1 MTRRTAQCGC
11 GRVQVTVEN
20 EPMLVCACHC
30 DFCQKR
36 TGSVFSVQAYFTE
49 DQCVEINGET
59 KVYNGLEV
67 DGVAS
72 AAGPNQ
78 TPLPPFLHDLR
89 LDRLRSVEGSLLEG
103 RLIGIAV
110 GNFVDP
116 DFPTP
121 TQEYQ
126 TRLRHHWVS
135 PVSSADQFVTFP
147 DDAYGSADRGHDG
160 GDGE

>member
-1 MTRRTAQCGC
+1 
-11 GRVQVTVEN
+11 
-20 EPMLVCACHC
+20 MLVCACHC

-36 TGSVFSVQAYFTE
+36 TGSVFAVQAYFAE

-72 AAGPNQ
+72 TAGPNQ
-78 TPLPPFLHDLR
+78 TPYHHFCTTCG
-89 LDRLRSVEGSLLEG
+89 STVYWTVEGSLLEG

-116 DFPTP
+116 DFPIP
-121 TQEYQ
+121 THEYQ

-135 PVSSADQFVTFP
+135 PVSSADQFATFP
-147 DDAYGSADRGHDG
+147 DDAYGSADGRHDV
-160 GDGE
+160 GDSE